1 MAEKWDKQLM
11 EFLKRTGDELKR
23 TTDDLRGEAQRLLKE
38 VKDPQ
43 NQAKVKEG
51 LEQLRTW
58 TATATKVAT
67 EKIETAVRQV
77 EGAVEKAFKPEEG
90 SSQGGQQAQGKAS
103 PPSATAQPAAAPTG
117 AAPAAP
123 AGSGAPAAKKAG
135 GKSIGRKKAAA
146 KAPASRPGAGG
157 KTAKKAASGSKK
169 TIGRAKKPTA
179 GA

>member
-11 EFLKRTGDELKR
+11 DFLKRTGDELKR

-58 TATATKVAT
+58 ASVTSKVAA
-67 EKIETAVRQV
+67 EKIETAVHQV
-77 EGAVEKAFKPEEG
+77 EGAVERAFKHEEG
-90 SSQGGQQAQGKAS
+90 GQEGTGPRVS
-103 PPSATAQPAAAPTG
+103 TATAPPQAPTST
-117 AAPAAP
+117 APTSTAP
-123 AGSGAPAAKKAG
+123 TEAPKADVPAAKKAAP
-135 GKSIGRKKAAA
+135 KSIGRKKAAA
-146 KAPASRPGAGG
+146 KSPTARPAA
-157 KTAKKAASGSKK
+157 KAAKKGASNSKK
-169 TIGRAKKPTA
+169 TMGRTKKPTA